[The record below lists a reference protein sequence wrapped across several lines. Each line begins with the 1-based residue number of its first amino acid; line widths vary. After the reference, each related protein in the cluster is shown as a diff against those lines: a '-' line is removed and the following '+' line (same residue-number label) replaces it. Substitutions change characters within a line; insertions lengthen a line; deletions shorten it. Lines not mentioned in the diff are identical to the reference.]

1 MNECGVSYI
10 QLKYNSRDRI
20 SATGSAKIKI
30 VKIQSKN
37 QNKSFINLFAYVKG
51 HKTVV

>member
-1 MNECGVSYI
+1 MWSVLYLVKI
-10 QLKYNSRDRI
+10 QFQRQN
-20 SATGSAKIKI
+20 SATDSAKIKM

-37 QNKSFINLFAYVKG
+37 QNKSFINLFAYVKR